1 MNETCS
7 QFGADM
13 KKMFVKWQRLV
24 NEEGATCERCS
35 CTGSATERAIGKLGK
50 VLAPLGIEVS
60 LEKAVLDQAAFS
72 GDPLQSNRIW
82 INGRPLEDWVGGGT
96 GQSQCCDACGDSQC
110 RTLELGEETFEAVPE
125 ELILKAGLLAAAEML
140 F

>member
-1 MNETCS
+1 
-7 QFGADM
+7 M